1 MKFETRVPGVFD
13 SDELSLVNAFRVEG
27 ESLTHQEFKEECD
40 INTIINRFGIGVNPI
55 VPQEWVT
62 DVDISE
68 AATDYQSAMNQLL
81 AAQAQFMSLPA
92 SIRSE
97 FQNDPGKFVAFA
109 SDPENLPKM
118 VELGLAVK
126 REEPIK
132 ASDQPV
138 QPAAGTGST

>member
-1 MKFETRVPGVFD
+1 MRFETRVPGVFD
-13 SDELSLVNAFRVEG
+13 SDELSFVNAFRVEG

-40 INTIINRFGIGVNPI
+40 INTIINRFGIGVNPV

-118 VELGLAVK
+118 VEMGLAVK
-126 REEPIK
+126 REEPVE
-132 ASDQPV
+132 APDQPV
-138 QPAAGTGST
+138 EPAAGTGST